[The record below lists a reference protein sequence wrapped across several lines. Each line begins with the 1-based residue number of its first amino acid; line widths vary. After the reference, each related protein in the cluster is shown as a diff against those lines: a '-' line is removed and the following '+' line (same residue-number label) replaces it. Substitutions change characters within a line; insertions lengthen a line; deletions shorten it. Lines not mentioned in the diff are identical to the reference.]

1 MNRLKHCFDGTATR
15 KVLLFKVFFTLFILI
30 LFVSINNS
38 SNDVFADDNK
48 LPNVSDTNLS
58 DLNDA
63 NGNFIDLKH
72 AVATAPD
79 GLPLKDYFQLGEFPS
94 NELTNTAKV
103 ISHGNQVYNDS
114 SLLLVN
120 NSIKQLGAIWGNFDK
135 DNYFDTNLFQTMTM
149 WVYLGYSL
157 KYNGQ
162 NQYNP
167 HLEPGQQ
174 QFVGDGMSLVF
185 HNDSRKLGAISTFDQ
200 GGKGMRLGN
209 GESMGV
215 WGTDFDND
223 VKLPLDNS
231 DHHLEKGIAKTA
243 IQNSL
248 ALEFDTFVDG
258 STNFAILNNLG
269 ISFDAGKQGQH
280 IALNY
285 PADPLTYQAN
295 FVSGLDSKDG
305 RKHYKKYFKMLHHY
319 QNDNQYLSDG
329 NWHHVTIKWNPITK
343 QMRYFF
349 DDRDKD
355 GNIDHAT
362 AQATAPI
369 DLSKFAFQAGDH
381 KLHWGF
387 TGSTG
392 DFSENNLIVF
402 ESIPSFVNAE
412 LDMQI
417 FDKST
422 GNLVGE
428 KLENS
433 EEKTPVHPHAN
444 AGDTLDFTYA
454 LNYQSG
460 IKNWDKIIANINL
473 PSEVEYQSSYVDYN
487 DGDPVEKVNTDPMIG
502 NKFTYHLAKS
512 LTPTHNKATVHII
525 TRVKPVVSKAF
536 VDGQHAKFEGDYLI
550 KDGMSPEFVIGFNV
564 LNMRVDPEQINYQGM
579 PEVTSDPVI
588 NCYVWNNTINNDL
601 SDVSLNVSLNGDPL
615 PNQKLAKGTSY
626 YVPTKITIPKKLLR
640 EGKNT
645 VVIKTKEVID
655 NQIFN
660 SEKTVFITIG
670 GNVAISYRTP
680 NVSFATI
687 NGNNG
692 NKLVDR
698 SGMWKVDVT
707 DTRKKGAG
715 WKVNAV
721 ASRLINT
728 KTKLPFDGEII
739 FIDQNNNYHSLAN
752 PVEVDQAIKE
762 TDDPKTWD
770 IVERWQKNQGIKLLA
785 NDSIKE
791 GHYKGTIT
799 WQLIDSIK

>member
-1 MNRLKHCFDGTATR
+1 MNHHKYCFDGITTR
-15 KVLLFKVFFTLFILI
+15 KILVFMVSYSLFIFAIFL
-30 LFVSINNS
+30 SINNS
-38 SNDVFADDNK
+38 SNDVFAVDDK
-48 LPNVSDTNLS
+48 LPNISDINLS
-58 DLNDA
+58 DLNDG

-103 ISHGNQVYNDS
+103 ISHGNQVYTDS

-135 DNYFDTNLFQTMTM
+135 DNYFDTNLFQTMSM

-157 KYNGQ
+157 KYDGR
-162 NQYNP
+162 NQYKP

-185 HNDSRKLGAISTFDQ
+185 HNDSRKLGAISTFKSNKE
-200 GGKGMRLGN
+200 GVRLGN

-223 VKLPLDNS
+223 VHLPWAND
-231 DHHLEKGIAKTA
+231 DHHLEKDIAKTA

-258 STNFAILNNLG
+258 STDFASLNNLG

-285 PADPLTYQAN
+285 PADPWTYQAN
-295 FVSGLDSKDG
+295 LVSGTGNDQG
-305 RKHYKKYFKMLHHY
+305 NYKKYFKMLHHY

-355 GNIDHAT
+355 GNIKYAT

-369 DLSKFAFQAGDH
+369 DISKFGFKDANH

-392 DFSENNLIVF
+392 KFSENNLIVF

-412 LDMQI
+412 LNMQI

-422 GNLVGE
+422 GELVGE

-433 EEKTPVHPHAN
+433 EQKSPVRTHAN

-460 IKNWDKIIANINL
+460 IKNWDKITANINL
-473 PSEVEYQSSYVDYN
+473 PSEVEYRSAYVDYN
-487 DGDPVEKVNTDPMIG
+487 DGAPVEKVENDPMTG

-525 TRVKPVVSKAF
+525 TRVKPVAGKVF
-536 VDGQHAKFEGDYLI
+536 VKEQHAKFEGDYLI
-550 KDGMSPEFVIGFNV
+550 KDGMSPDFVIGFNI

-579 PEVTSDPVI
+579 SEVTSDPLI
-588 NCYVWNNTINNDL
+588 NCYVWNNTSNNDL
-601 SDVSLNVSLNGDPL
+601 SDVSLNVTLNGKPL
-615 PNQKLAKGTSY
+615 PDQKLTDGTSY
-626 YVPTKITIPKKLLR
+626 YVPTPITIPKDRLH
-640 EGKNT
+640 EGQNT
-645 VVIKTKEVID
+645 VVIKTEELVGR
-655 NQIFN
+655 QTFT

-670 GNVAISYRTP
+670 GNVTISYRTQ
-680 NVSFATI
+680 NVRFATI
-687 NGNNG
+687 NGNSVH
-692 NKLVDR
+692 KLVGR

-715 WKVNAV
+715 WRVNAV
-721 ASRLINT
+721 AMPLINT
-728 KTKLPFDGEII
+728 KTKLPFNGKMV
-739 FIDQNNNYHSLAN
+739 FIDKNNNYHSLSK
-752 PVEVDQAIKE
+752 PVEVDRATKA

-770 IVERWQKNQGIKLLA
+770 IVERWQKNQGIQLLT
-785 NDSIKE
+785 NDPVEE
-791 GHYKGTIT
+791 GYYHGTII
-799 WQLIDSIK
+799 WQLIDSVK